1 MIVDYFMYYNEPEL
15 LELRYHMLKDIVDKF
30 VISEANHTF
39 SGIEKQYTVKKVI
52 EELQLNLDKF
62 IVLEVDNQQKYL
74 VPNDFDRWNSN
85 ALSVSDKIHTY
96 TRQRFQRDAILTVLD
111 RFTDD
116 DIFIIGDIDEIP
128 KPEALKYIASVSK
141 NHPENILK
149 VPLVLLE
156 GSADKRVYKEDNK
169 PVEWA
174 TSLFLCNKNLLKK
187 HGPTQLRAEHETGVT
202 TIRIT
207 ENGKFVEDLGW
218 HFTWMGSKE
227 FKLNKAKSCAH
238 SVALKFVDNVSVAT
252 KELLK
257 DELGEDFGLV
267 VKYHHKPYPL
277 SDLPKEIFA
286 LPRVK
291 NFLLQNQKPI
301 KVVDYTMYFNEAELL
316 ELRYHMLKEHVD
328 LFVISESNTTFSGKS
343 KEFSVEKI
351 ITNLGLDPNK
361 FRILNTDMSAL
372 TNQYINEIDK
382 IGSIVANDTQ
392 NILAWTRER
401 LQRDAL
407 TSILDEFDDDCVFI
421 VNDVDEIIKPSALPY
436 LARVCKENQHSIIK
450 IPLVMLESRA
460 DKRLVNKNHQ
470 PVPWDQSMFLATKSQ
485 LKIHGPNIIRAG
497 LQRTWPVRYIIENNN
512 RLEDLGWHF
521 TWMGDLNRQKIKATN
536 YGHAGNLN
544 VVNTL
549 SQKTSELLGNS
560 LNNKIQL
567 ATDYSLADYDINNLP
582 TEIFDYKR
590 IRDFLLPK
598 KSEIKIGIENFDQ
611 QLLIDF
617 IKDPQNYI
625 TNFKLG
631 YSYEL
636 AGQTAPAVS
645 YYLRTAE
652 KTDKLDVQYE
662 SLLRLANCFKRQK
675 NRNFTVTGI
684 YNRAITVQPTR
695 PEAYFLMANFQL
707 EIKEYQNAYLYST
720 IGLSL
725 INNSHDKLMTDL
737 TYEGQFEL
745 EYIQAKS
752 GWYVGFYN
760 KAKEML
766 YDLRNRNDV
775 SQYYKSLIEED
786 IRTVIKN

>member
-1 MIVDYFMYYNEPEL
+1 
-15 LELRYHMLKDIVDKF
+15 MLKDIVDKF

-39 SGIEKQYTVKKVI
+39 SGIEKPYKVKKVI

-62 IVLEVDNQQKYL
+62 IILEVDNKEKYL
-74 VPNDFDRWNSN
+74 VPNEFDKWNS
-85 ALSVSDKIHTY
+85 SVLQVPDKIHTY
-96 TRQRFQRDAILTVLD
+96 TRQRLQRDAILTILD

-116 DIFIIGDIDEIP
+116 DVFIVGDIDEIP

-156 GSADKRVYKEDNK
+156 GSADKRVYNADNK

-174 TSLFLCNKNLLKK
+174 TSLLFCNKKLLKK
-187 HGPTQLRAEHETGVT
+187 HGPTQLRAEHETNVT

-207 ENGKFVEDLGW
+207 QDGKFVEDLGW

-227 FKLNKAKSCAH
+227 YKLNKARSCAH
-238 SVALKFVDNVSVAT
+238 SVALGFVDNVSVAT

-257 DELGEDFGLV
+257 DELGDNFGSV

-277 SDLPKEIFA
+277 NELPKEIFA

-301 KVVDYTMYFNEAELL
+301 KLVDYTMYFNEVELL
-316 ELRYHMLKEHVD
+316 ELRYHMLKDYVD
-328 LFVISESNTTFSGKS
+328 LFVVSESNTTFSGKE
-343 KEFSVEKI
+343 KEFTLQNVI
-351 ITNLGLDPNK
+351 NNLGLDPSK
-361 FRILNTDMSAL
+361 FRILSTDLSAL
-372 TNQYINEIDK
+372 TNQYINEVDK
-382 IGSIVANDTQ
+382 IGSIVANDSK

-421 VNDVDEIIKPSALPY
+421 VNDIDEVIKPSALPY
-436 LARVCKENQHSIIK
+436 LARVCVENQHSIIK

-460 DKRLVNKNHQ
+460 DKRLVNQHNN

-497 LQRTWPVRYIIENNN
+497 LQRTWPVRYIIENDV

-521 TWMGDLNRQKIKATN
+521 TWMGDLSRQKIKATS

-549 SQKTSELLGNS
+549 SKKTSELLGKTLNS
-560 LNNKIQL
+560 KINL
-567 ATDYSLADYDINNLP
+567 PTNYSLADYDVSNLP
-582 TEIFDYKR
+582 NEIFQHKR

-598 KSEIKIGIENFDQ
+598 SSEVKTGIEYFDQ

-617 IKDPQNYI
+617 IKDPQNYL

-652 KTDKLDVQYE
+652 KTDNLDVQYE
-662 SLLRLANCFKRQK
+662 SLLRLANCFKKQK

-684 YNRAITVQPTR
+684 YNRAITVRPNR
-695 PEAYFLMANFQL
+695 PEAYFLMAKFQL
-707 EIKEYQNAYLYST
+707 EIKEYQNAYLYAT

-725 INNSHDKLMTDL
+725 VDDSHEKLMTDL
-737 TYEGQFEL
+737 TYEGLFEL

-752 GWYVGFYN
+752 GWYVGFY
-760 KAKEML
+760 KKSKEML
-766 YDLRNRNDV
+766 NSLKIRSDV
-775 SQYYKSLIEED
+775 SQYYKNLIAED
-786 IRTVIKN
+786 LLTVVKN